1 MDYTLPPEYRMLQR
15 TIREFVDAE
24 IAPIAA
30 QIDRDDC
37 TPPSLV
43 RKMAQAGM
51 FGLPFSTKYGGGGAG
66 ELGYCIMMEDIARA
80 SSAVGVIVGAHIGIG
95 GGAIYI
101 DGSEEQKQRYM
112 PALCRGEKLAAFC
125 LTEPQAGSDAA
136 NLRTTATRDGDYW
149 VLNGTKLWASN
160 GNRADILSVFAA
172 NDRSMGARG
181 GITAFIVEK
190 EFGGVTVARL
200 EEKMGLHGS
209 DTALLI
215 FENCRV
221 PRENVIGMVGAGFL
235 TAMKTLDG
243 GRLSLGAAAL
253 GGAQYGLETM
263 VRWAQAAVENGQPLA
278 NRQAIQ
284 WMIADTAMEVAALRH
299 MVYSAAWLFDQGK
312 KVSRESAMIKA
323 YATEVGARTVDRAVQ
338 VHGRAGLRHGAP
350 VERHFRDE
358 RIARI
363 FEGTNEVQ
371 RMIIAQETYRQ
382 MGYRA

>member
-30 QIDRDDC
+30 QIDREDC

-51 FGLPFSTKYGGGGAG
+51 FGLPFSTKYGGSGAG
-66 ELGYCIMMEDIARA
+66 ELGYCIMMEEIARA

-323 YATEVGARTVDRAVQ
+323 YATEVGARTVDRAIQ

>member
-15 TIREFVDAE
+15 TIREFVEAE

-30 QIDRDDC
+30 QIDREDC

-66 ELGYCIMMEDIARA
+66 ELGYCIMMEEIARA

-136 NLRTTATRDGDYW
+136 NLRTTATRDGDGW

-263 VRWAQAAVENGQPLA
+263 VRWSQAAIENNQSLA

-323 YATEVGARTVDRAVQ
+323 YATEVGARAVDRAIQ
-338 VHGRAGLRHGAP
+338 VHGKAGLRHGAP

>member
-30 QIDRDDC
+30 QIDREDC

-66 ELGYCIMMEDIARA
+66 ELGYCIMMEEIARA

-323 YATEVGARTVDRAVQ
+323 YATEVGARTVDRAIQ
-338 VHGRAGLRHGAP
+338 VHGKAGLRHGAP

>member
-1 MDYTLPPEYRMLQR
+1 MDYTLPPEYRLLQR
-15 TIREFVDAE
+15 GIREFIDAE
-24 IAPIAA
+24 VAPIAA

-43 RKMAQAGM
+43 RKMADAGL

-66 ELGYCIMMEDIARA
+66 ELGYCILMEEISRA
-80 SSAVGVIVGAHIGIG
+80 SSSVGVIVGAHIGIG
-95 GGAIYI
+95 GGAIYL
-101 DGSEEQKQRYM
+101 DGSEEQKQKYM
-112 PALCRGEKLAAFC
+112 PPLCRGEQLAAFC

-136 NLRTTATRDGDYW
+136 NLRTTARRDGDHW

-160 GNRADILSVFAA
+160 GSRAGILSVFAA
-172 NDRSMGARG
+172 NDRSLGARG

-190 EFGGVTVARL
+190 AFGGITVARL

-215 FENCRV
+215 FEDCRV
-221 PRENVIGMVGAGFL
+221 PRENVIGPVGAGFL

-263 VRWAQAAVENGQPLA
+263 VRWAQAAVENGQPIA

-284 WMIADTAMEVAALRH
+284 WMIADTAMEVSALRH
-299 MVYSAAWLFDQGK
+299 MVYSAAWMFDQGK
-312 KVSRESAMIKA
+312 KVSREAAMIKA
-323 YATEVGARTVDRAVQ
+323 YATEVGARAVDRSIQ
-338 VHGRAGLRHGAP
+338 VHGAAGLRHGAP

-371 RMIIAQETYRQ
+371 RLIIAQETYRQ

>member
-66 ELGYCIMMEDIARA
+66 ELGYCIMMEEIARA

-136 NLRTTATRDGDYW
+136 NLRTTATRHGDHW

-181 GITAFIVEK
+181 GISAFIVEK

-263 VRWAQAAVENGQPLA
+263 VRWAQAAVEMDQSLA

-338 VHGRAGLRHGAP
+338 VHGKAGLRQGAP